1 MKKALIA
8 AAAALGAIYGC
19 TPAKNIENS
28 HSDGFV
34 TVEDGRFMLDG
45 EPYKYVGAN
54 FWYGTI
60 LASEGQG
67 GDRARLARELDT
79 LDSLGLRNL
88 RILVG
93 AEGRSGLPSHIEP
106 VLQPAPGVYN
116 DTLLAGLDYLLCELE
131 KRRMK
136 AVLYLGNA
144 WEWSGGYGEYLQ
156 WAGAGEAPVPSVDG
170 WPKYMEYVSQFV
182 TNDSA
187 KAMYA
192 DHVRHIVGRSN
203 SLTGKKYSESPA
215 IMSWQIAN
223 EPRAFSDG
231 GKEPFALWLES
242 TASLIKSI
250 DPNHLVSVGSEGSHG
265 CEADLDLW
273 ARIHESDNIDYGT
286 LHLWPYNWGWVN
298 EGNLAEAVDSAAVK
312 AREYIGR
319 HSAVMARQRKP
330 MVLEEFG
337 YPRDGFVFAK
347 GTPTSGRDRFYGEV
361 FDMVAADSVLAGCNF
376 WGWGGEAEPAH
387 ETWLRGDDYT
397 GDPAQEQQGLNSVFA
412 SDSTTIAVI
421 HKHTTSLSHEN
432 KKDVKKVL

>member
-1 MKKALIA
+1 MKKTLIA
-8 AAAALGAIYGC
+8 AVALGAFCAC
-19 TPAKNIENS
+19 TPSKKTEDTT
-28 HSDGFV
+28 SDGFV

-223 EPRAFSDG
+223 EPRPFADESKHAFS
-231 GKEPFALWLES
+231 EWIAE
-242 TASLIKSI
+242 TAALIKSI
-250 DPNHLVSVGSEGSHG
+250 DPHHLVSVGSEGYNG
-265 CEADLDLW
+265 CEGDIDLW
-273 ARIHESDNIDYGT
+273 KEIHSYPDVDYAT
-286 LHLWPYNWGWVN
+286 IHIWPYNWSWITAETVN
-298 EGNLAEAVDSAAVK
+298 DSVAVACAKTDEYISQHYDALYKALVDSGA
-312 AREYIGR
+312 
-319 HSAVMARQRKP
+319 MMKP
-330 MVLEEFG
+330 IVLEEFG
-337 YPRDGFVFAK
+337 YPRDAMATAK
-347 GTPTSGRDRFYGEV
+347 GSAVNGRDTYYAHV
-361 FDMVAADSVLAGCNF
+361 FDEVIDGGKIAGLNF
-376 WGWGGEAEPAH
+376 WGWGGLANPAH
-387 ETWLRGDDYT
+387 TTWQAGDDYT
-397 GDPAQEQQGLNSVFA
+397 GDPAQEPQGLNSVFA
-412 SDSTTIAVI
+412 SDSTTIEIIKRATGRI
-421 HKHTTSLSHEN
+421 
-432 KKDVKKVL
+432 

>member
-1 MKKALIA
+1 MKKTLIA

-67 GDRARLARELDT
+67 GDRARLGRELDM

-223 EPRAFSDG
+223 EPRPFADESKHAFS
-231 GKEPFALWLES
+231 EWIAE
-242 TASLIKSI
+242 TAALIKSI
-250 DPNHLVSVGSEGSHG
+250 DPHHLVSVGSEGYNG
-265 CEADLDLW
+265 CEGDIDLW
-273 ARIHESDNIDYGT
+273 KEIHSYPDVDYAT
-286 LHLWPYNWGWVN
+286 IHIWPYNWSWITAETVN
-298 EGNLAEAVDSAAVK
+298 DSVAVACAKTDEYISQHYDALYKALVDSGA
-312 AREYIGR
+312 
-319 HSAVMARQRKP
+319 MMKP
-330 MVLEEFG
+330 IVLEEFG
-337 YPRDGFVFAK
+337 YPRDAMGTAK
-347 GTPTSGRDRFYGEV
+347 GSAVNGRDTYYAHV
-361 FDMVAADSVLAGCNF
+361 FDEVIDGGKIAGLNF
-376 WGWGGEAEPAH
+376 WGWGGLANPAH
-387 ETWLRGDDYT
+387 TTWQAGDDYT
-397 GDPAQEQQGLNSVFA
+397 GDPAQEPQGLNSVFA
-412 SDSTTIAVI
+412 SDSTTIEI
-421 HKHTTSLSHEN
+421 IKHATGRI
-432 KKDVKKVL
+432 

>member
-1 MKKALIA
+1 MKKTLIA

-67 GDRARLARELDT
+67 GDRARLGRELDM

-223 EPRAFSDG
+223 EPRPFADESKHAFS
-231 GKEPFALWLES
+231 EWIAE
-242 TASLIKSI
+242 TAALIKSI
-250 DPNHLVSVGSEGSHG
+250 DPNHLVSVGSEGYNG
-265 CEADLDLW
+265 CEGDIDLW
-273 ARIHESDNIDYGT
+273 KEIHSYPDVDYAT
-286 LHLWPYNWGWVN
+286 IHIWPYNWSWITAETVN
-298 EGNLAEAVDSAAVK
+298 DSVAVACAKTDEYISQHYDALYKALVDSGA
-312 AREYIGR
+312 
-319 HSAVMARQRKP
+319 MMKP
-330 MVLEEFG
+330 IVLEEFG
-337 YPRDGFVFAK
+337 YPRDAMATAK
-347 GTPTSGRDRFYGEV
+347 GSAVNGRDTYYAHV
-361 FDMVAADSVLAGCNF
+361 FDEVIDGGKIAGLNF
-376 WGWGGEAEPAH
+376 WGWGGLANPAH
-387 ETWLRGDDYT
+387 TTWQAGDDYT
-397 GDPAQEQQGLNSVFA
+397 GDPAQEPQGLNSVFA
-412 SDSTTIAVI
+412 SDSTTIEI
-421 HKHTTSLSHEN
+421 IKHATGRI
-432 KKDVKKVL
+432 